1 MGPSTVMDLAY
12 RGMETILLLSI
23 PLLGT
28 ALLTGLLVAL
38 FQAATQ
44 INEQTLSFIPKI
56 FAVLLVLMLAGPW
69 FLGILQTFTVELF
82 TQLPSMLH

>member
-1 MGPSTVMDLAY
+1 MSPSTVMDLAY
-12 RGMETILLLSI
+12 HGMKVILLLAV

-28 ALLTGLLVAL
+28 ALLTGLVVAL

-56 FAVLLVLMLAGPW
+56 FAVLFVLMLGGPW
-69 FLGILQTFTVELF
+69 FMGILKTFTVQLF
-82 TQLPSMLH
+82 TQLPSMLN